1 MCYTHLKDKSLT
13 INQKVDQMPNKQ
25 FSERLNKELDNIGV
39 PERSDERIDV
49 FAKLIKVH
57 RFKAESILN
66 GNTIIDPPLLK
77 ILADELEVDA
87 DWLMGK
93 TNEHDN

>member
-1 MCYTHLKDKSLT
+1 
-13 INQKVDQMPNKQ
+13 MPNKQ
-25 FSERLNKELDNIGV
+25 FAERLNKELDNIGV
-39 PERSDERIDV
+39 PERSNERIDV

-66 GNTIIDPPLLK
+66 GNTSIDPLLLK

-87 DWLMGK
+87 DWLIGK
-93 TNEHDN
+93 TDSNGN